1 VVQVLQAR
9 GMRRKN
15 PSAANGRHAHDPR
28 LFRKA
33 EWWEIYDLAESLVK
47 MCGRGEEM
55 ASRIEAIFSEANE
68 VDVCCED
75 GTIETIQNPRRSQL
89 GRSKNH
95 REPPWRI
102 SS

>member
-1 VVQVLQAR
+1 MQMIR
-9 GMRRKN
+9 E
-15 PSAANGRHAHDPR
+15 

-33 EWWEIYDLAESLVK
+33 EWWEIYDLAESLVM